1 MRRTILISVLVFV
14 VLLAISG
21 GIGYY
26 LYHNYMYYSTDDA
39 QVTGTI
45 VPINAPVA
53 GQLTTLTVKQGDTV
67 TSGEVL
73 ATVTPVSA
81 AASANNSQSASAE
94 LHIASP
100 ISGTIVQIPVVQG
113 QSVSP
118 GLPLIQLTNVQAV
131 SVTAYVDENTISSL
145 STGQDADITV
155 DAYPGTT
162 FTGHV
167 QEIVQATAGQF
178 SLLPNQDPTSG
189 NFTKVSQRIPVIITL
204 DGNAGK
210 DLLPGMS
217 AEITIHLH

>member
-1 MRRTILISVLVFV
+1 MRRTILSSVLVFI

-26 LYHNYMYYSTDDA
+26 IYNNYMYYSTDDA
-39 QVTGTI
+39 QVAGAI
-45 VPINAPVA
+45 VPISVPIA

-67 TSGEVL
+67 TAGEAL
-73 ATVTPVSA
+73 ATVTPA
-81 AASANNSQSASAE
+81 PAASANNSRSAPASVS
-94 LHIASP
+94 IASP
-100 ISGTIVQIPVVQG
+100 ISGTVLQISAVQG
-113 QSVSP
+113 QNVSP
-118 GLPLIQLTNVQAV
+118 GLSLIQLTNLQAV
-131 SVTAYVDENTISSL
+131 TVTAYVDESAINNVSI
-145 STGQDADITV
+145 GQDVDITV

-167 QEIVQATAGQF
+167 QQIVQATAGQF

-189 NFTKVSQRIPVIITL
+189 NFTKVSQRIPVTITL

-210 DLLPGMS
+210 DLFPGMS

>member
-1 MRRTILISVLVFV
+1 MRRTILASVLVFV
-14 VLLAISG
+14 VLLAITG

-26 LYHNYMYYSTDDA
+26 MYHNYMYYSTDDS

-45 VPINAPVA
+45 VPISAPAA
-53 GQLTTLTVKQGDTV
+53 GQLTTLTARQGDTV
-67 TSGEVL
+67 TAGEVL
-73 ATVTPVSA
+73 ATVTP
-81 AASANNSQSASAE
+81 AASANNSHSTSAE
-94 LHIASP
+94 LRVASP

-118 GLPLIQLTNVQAV
+118 GLLLIQLTNLRAV
-131 SVTAYVDENTISSL
+131 SVTAYVDESAINNVSL
-145 STGQDADITV
+145 GQEVDITV

-204 DGNAGK
+204 DGNTGK
-210 DLLPGMS
+210 DLFPGMS
-217 AEITIHLH
+217 AETTIHLH